1 MVYNQVIHFIFIFFL
16 QATWKSQTK
25 ARLLSHFP
33 PVCVYVCTHVCFCP
47 FLMPAGRANV
57 CKRICKCLID
67 FFLNLLSVK
76 VMNWSKMILIT
87 QTCHQKILNLFFT
100 LLESLI
106 VSKKKKK
113 QSWNVNLPPFK
124 ILKMNF
130 SCLFGD
136 HRQGLLV
143 ISPSLPCFPWNSIF
157 LKSRLKWLFKKWP
170 HFNIG

>member
-1 MVYNQVIHFIFIFFL
+1 MCVFVYM
-16 QATWKSQTK
+16 
-25 ARLLSHFP
+25 
-33 PVCVYVCTHVCFCP
+33 YVFCP
-47 FLMPAGRANV
+47 LLMPAGRANV

-87 QTCHQKILNLFFT
+87 QTCHQKILNLFFP
-100 LLESLI
+100 LESLI

-136 HRQGLLV
+136 HKQVPLVNFPLLAL
-143 ISPSLPCFPWNSIF
+143 PSLEFNFPQIS
-157 LKSRLKWLFKKWP
+157 FKVA
-170 HFNIG
+170 F

>member
-1 MVYNQVIHFIFIFFL
+1 MVCNQVICFIFFL
-16 QATWKSQTK
+16 QATWKPQTK
-25 ARLLSHFP
+25 STLLSYFFSC
-33 PVCVYVCTHVCFCP
+33 VCVYVCVYVCFCP

-57 CKRICKCLID
+57 CKRICKYLID

-87 QTCHQKILNLFFT
+87 RMCHKKILNLFS
-100 LLESLI
+100 LLELLM
-106 VSKKKKK
+106 VTKKKK

-130 SCLFGD
+130 SCWETIGKVLPW
-136 HRQGLLV
+136 
-143 ISPSLPCFPWNSIF
+143 IYPSLPCLPWNSIF